1 MVTNGHGPGTG
12 HLGWLLDSF
21 TRATPGVIHALV
33 VSGDGLRIAA
43 TPSMDIQLMDQL
55 SAATSGLVSLA
66 RGTARLLG
74 LSPVTQTII
83 EMDGGHLVVTPI
95 SGRSTLTVVAA
106 DDCDM
111 GMIGYE
117 MTALAAQVGHALT
130 PDLRRTDL
138 GAPS

>member
-1 MVTNGHGPGTG
+1 MVTNGHGSGTG
-12 HLGWLLDSF
+12 QLGWLLESF

-43 TPSMDIQLMDQL
+43 TASMDVQLMDQL

-66 RGTARLLG
+66 QGTARLLN

-83 EMDGGHLVVTPI
+83 EMDGGHLFVTPI

-130 PDLRRTDL
+130 PAVRRGDPGT
-138 GAPS
+138 AS